1 MLKSLLGNAFI
12 VIFGL
17 FLAFIPLS
25 GYYEGIVILLS
36 INCIAAMGVSL
47 LTGFTGIF
55 TLGHAAYMALG
66 AYTAIIMIVDHGI
79 HWFPAIIAGGLV
91 AVLVAWFIGMPT
103 LRLTGDYFA
112 IASIGLGEA
121 TRLVLENWQSLTR
134 GARGF
139 TGIPLYTNRL
149 VAVGFF
155 TVLTIIMFNLI
166 WSRLGREL
174 KASRDDR
181 IAASLMGFNTT
192 SSRMK
197 ALLISA
203 FYCGISGALFAGHMM
218 FISPVM
224 FDMMKSTEITAIVV
238 FGGLGS
244 MSGTLLGAAVVTFVM
259 EFFREISQYRMLIYG
274 LILVAVMVLRP
285 EGLLGNRGYGL
296 FYQANA
302 AIRGVNNHGRCT
314 GIIGNGIGEH
324 VLRRRSG
331 RAGHEFQD
339 QRERSCRY
347 HRAERCW
354 ENYGI

>member
-1 MLKSLLGNAFI
+1 MGRSILGNAAI
-12 VIFGL
+12 AMLGL
-17 FLAFIPLS
+17 VLAFWPLS
-25 GYYEGIVILLS
+25 AYYAGVVVLLS

-66 AYTAIIMIVDHGI
+66 AYTSAILIVTYGF
-79 HWFPAIIAGGLV
+79 HWFPAILAGGVV
-91 AVLVAWFIGMPT
+91 AMGVAWLIGVPT

-121 TRLVLENWQSLTR
+121 TRLVLENWQTLTR

-139 TGIPLYTNRL
+139 TGIPFYSTRG
-149 VAVGFF
+149 VAVAFF
-155 TVLTIIMFNLI
+155 TVLAIFMFNLI
-166 WSRLGREL
+166 ESRLGREL

-181 IAASLMGFNTT
+181 VAASLMGFNTT

-203 FYCGISGALFAGHMM
+203 FYCGISGALLAGHML

-244 MSGTLLGAAVVTFVM
+244 MSGTLLGAAIMTWVM
-259 EFFREISQYRMLIYG
+259 EYFRAISQYRMLIYG
-274 LILVAVMVLRP
+274 MILVAVMVLRP
-285 EGLLGNRGYGL
+285 EGLLGNREIWSFIPGL
-296 FYQANA
+296 
-302 AIRGVNNHGRCT
+302 RGRKK
-314 GIIGNGIGEH
+314 
-324 VLRRRSG
+324 R
-331 RAGHEFQD
+331 Q
-339 QRERSCRY
+339 
-347 HRAERCW
+347 
-354 ENYGI
+354 